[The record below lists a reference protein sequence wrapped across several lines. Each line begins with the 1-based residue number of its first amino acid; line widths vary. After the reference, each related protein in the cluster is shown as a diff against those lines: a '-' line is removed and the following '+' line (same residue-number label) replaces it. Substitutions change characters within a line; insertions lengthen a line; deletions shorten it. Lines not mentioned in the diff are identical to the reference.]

1 MSMLR
6 MLLLVALMSGLTAC
20 SGVVTRP
27 DASSNYAY
35 NGERFS
41 AIKVDLTE
49 QAQSQLADNS
59 TFELDQLKAKLEN
72 RLNADGL
79 LAPSQQYRV
88 QVAVKDIRVRS
99 TFSAI
104 MWGFMAGDDHIQ
116 GEVTILDAGDHPI
129 HTFHVKASYALGGFA
144 GGQDGM
150 RMNWLYQR
158 FAELTSEEI
167 RNGNK
172 KQAKS

>member
-1 MSMLR
+1 MLR
-6 MLLLVALMSGLTAC
+6 IILSFALVCALSAC

-27 DASSNYAY
+27 DSASHYAY

-41 AIKVDLTE
+41 AVKVEMT
-49 QAQSQLADNS
+49 QNAQTQLSDNA
-59 TFELDQLKAKLEN
+59 TFQLDQLKGNLEE

-79 LAPSQQYRV
+79 LVAGEKYRV
-88 QVAVKDIRVRS
+88 QVAVKEIRVRS

-116 GEVTILDAGDHPI
+116 GEVTILGADDLPI
-129 HTFHVKASYALGGFA
+129 HTFDVKASYALGGFA

-150 RMNWLYQR
+150 RMNWLYRR

-167 RNGNK
+167 RNVNK

>member
-1 MSMLR
+1 MPKLR
-6 MLLLVALMSGLTAC
+6 MLLLSAIVCALTAC
-20 SGVVTRP
+20 SGAVTRP
-27 DASSNYAY
+27 DATSNYVY
-35 NGERFS
+35 NGERFG
-41 AIKVDLTE
+41 AVKVDLTT
-49 QAQSQLADNS
+49 QAQQQLSDND
-59 TFELDQLKAKLEN
+59 TFQLDQLKSSLET

-79 LAPSQQYRV
+79 ISQGERYRV

-99 TFSAI
+99 TFSAV

-116 GEVTILDAGDHPI
+116 GDVTIFDAEDHPV

-150 RMNWLYQR
+150 RMNWLYKR

-167 RNGNK
+167 RGGNK